1 MNRLQQY
8 YEDVVRPDLLIKHPY
23 SNVMQIPHLKKI
35 VINMGVKD
43 VLQDKKHILSG
54 MVALERISGQRPT
67 VNRSKKSVASYQ
79 LKQGTIL
86 GCKVS
91 LTGDAMYQ
99 FLDKLIHIVL
109 PRVKDFKSLQSKS
122 FNGQGHYS
130 LGLPDVI
137 VFPEIESQYGKIPRT
152 YGVDIHFVT
161 TAGSDPEAM
170 SLLSA
175 FQLPFTE
182 EKGNQ

>member
-8 YEDVVRPDLLIKHPY
+8 YEEVIRPDLAIKHTY
-23 SNVMQIPHLKKI
+23 QNVMQVPGLNKI

-54 MVALERISGQRPT
+54 MVALERITGQRPT

-91 LTGDAMYQ
+91 LTGHRMYD
-99 FLDKLIHIVL
+99 FLDKLVYVVL
-109 PRVKDFKSLQSKS
+109 PRVKDLKPLQQQS
-122 FNGQGHYS
+122 FDGRGHYS
-130 LGLPDVI
+130 MGLLDVI
-137 VFPEIESQYGKIPRT
+137 VFPEIESQYGKIPRS
-152 YGVDIHFVT
+152 YGIDISFIT
-161 TAGSDPEAM
+161 NAKCDQEAK

-175 FQLPFTE
+175 FQLPFSE
-182 EKGNQ
+182 

>member
-8 YEDVVRPDLLIKHPY
+8 YEQVVRPDLALKHTY
-23 SNVMQIPHLKKI
+23 KNVMQVPNLRKI
-35 VINMGVKD
+35 VVNMGVKD
-43 VLQDKKHILSG
+43 VLLDKKHILSG

-91 LTGDAMYQ
+91 LTGDRMYE
-99 FLDKLIHIVL
+99 FLDKLIQIVL
-109 PRVKDFKSLQSKS
+109 PRVKDLKPLQWKS
-122 FNGQGHYS
+122 FNGEGHYS
-130 LGLPDVI
+130 MGLSDVI
-137 VFPEIESQYGKIPRT
+137 VFPEIESQYGKMPRS
-152 YGVDIHFVT
+152 YGIDISFVT
-161 TAGSDPEAM
+161 NAKNDQEAK

-175 FQLPFTE
+175 FQLPFSE
-182 EKGNQ
+182 